1 MYSSVKKVVPKSEVL
16 KVETEIKTAALIL
29 TDVKSEERG
38 QMDAGSTGWLGNGFR
53 CWVVDQQVCVI
64 AQGRW
69 EHSAQLSQDRTVK
82 TSRMNEM
89 IEEGTFSFSPQHLSV
104 GTFTDVIF
112 CTD

>member
-53 CWVVDQQVCVI
+53 C
-64 AQGRW
+64 
-69 EHSAQLSQDRTVK
+69 
-82 TSRMNEM
+82 
-89 IEEGTFSFSPQHLSV
+89 
-104 GTFTDVIF
+104 
-112 CTD
+112 